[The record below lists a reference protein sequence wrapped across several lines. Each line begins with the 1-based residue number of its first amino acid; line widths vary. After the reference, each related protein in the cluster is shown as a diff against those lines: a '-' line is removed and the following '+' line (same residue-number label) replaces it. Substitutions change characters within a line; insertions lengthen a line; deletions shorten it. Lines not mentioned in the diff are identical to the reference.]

1 MSNTFLVR
9 TTTQGLVQEAF
20 WSDPVSLAIP
30 NKTTLSELFD
40 ETNRAVFEKTF
51 TKALLEKHK
60 VFCSHVVVVEEE
72 LELCFFILSLDQNV
86 FVLALDYLKELPT
99 EFQEQHKALLMRM
112 IEQIGA
118 MYARNSLQNSQ
129 VVYSHFE
136 EIQRL
141 NNQLVNTQRDLQQA
155 NRKLEHLNQELNNR
169 LVKDP
174 LTSLVSRYQY
184 RSEMQTVIATKPEA
198 LGLFAF
204 IDIDAFK
211 QINDTYGHGVG
222 DEYLVEFSQRLKSLS
237 IGYPTIAMRI
247 AGDEFGLYIH
257 DIPVADDSFLA
268 GLYAQFEKTVTNEPL
283 QTSCGKLNLS
293 CSVGFAVFNRDTN
306 NLFDL
311 IDYADWA
318 MYCAK
323 KNGKHGWRTFEPL
336 AFAQRHGQA

>member
-9 TTTQGLVQEAF
+9 TTTQGLVQEAY

-30 NKTTLSELFD
+30 YKTTLSELFD

-99 EFQEQHKALLMRM
+99 EFQERHKALLMRM
-112 IEQIGA
+112 IEQIAA
-118 MYARNSLQNSQ
+118 MHARNSLQNSQ

-141 NNQLVNTQRDLQQA
+141 NNQLVNTQRDLQRA
-155 NRKLEHLNQELNNR
+155 NRKLENLNQELNNR

-184 RSEMQTVIATKPEA
+184 RSEMQMVIATKPDA

-336 AFAQRHGQA
+336 AFAQRYGQA